1 MAFLPEITN
10 DQYTGAS
17 WAPYVLGLGS
27 LQSLIGGALHV
38 ILPDSGL
45 GVIANLNLAH
55 EGGLLMI
62 GLAAWV
68 GATQIAWG
76 SVLALV
82 ALRYRNFTLP
92 IVSLLCLEKSL
103 IILGVLIKPTNT
115 GNTPPG
121 IYAAAVLL
129 ALSVIAIYGARAK
142 SD

>member
-1 MAFLPEITN
+1 MAFLPETTN
-10 DQYTGAS
+10 NQYKGAS
-17 WAPYVLGLGS
+17 WAPYVIGVAS
-27 LQSLIGGALHV
+27 LQSLVGGSLHV

-82 ALRYRNFTLP
+82 VLRYRNFALPVLTL
-92 IVSLLCLEKSL
+92 VCLEKAL
-103 IILGVLIKPTNT
+103 ILFGVVLKPTNT
-115 GNTPPG
+115 GEYPPG
-121 IYAAAVLL
+121 IYGAALIL
-129 ALSVIAIYGARAK
+129 GLSLIAIYGARAK
-142 SD
+142 SE